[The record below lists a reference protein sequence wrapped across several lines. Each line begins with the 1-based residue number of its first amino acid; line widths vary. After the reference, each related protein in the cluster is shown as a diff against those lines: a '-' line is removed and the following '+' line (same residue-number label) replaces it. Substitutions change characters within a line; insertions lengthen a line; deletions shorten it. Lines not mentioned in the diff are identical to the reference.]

1 MMLSPGL
8 LPPDNTLPLPPV
20 AAGLNHKSFV
30 TELNQFQELACGVV
44 DINRTEA
51 QQRATQYYTQLTF
64 QIKEESWVRVL
75 RKGRSAPEGFRIPNR
90 KLACKWAGL
99 FRFAGMFKGPL
110 AKLQKVDKA
119 GRSPKSSSLT
129 LRKSACI
136 NSGPSMRDTEALF
149 SAQENWWILEKTS
162 QRHQQERRWRDE
174 AEEPRQPVLGSR
186 RCSVPEEPNY
196 WNPPPPEN
204 VPTLNSSLENQL
216 HAPPHLQWSKP
227 CCQGTGAGNLIHK
240 LFFPRILAVW
250 LTLP

>member
-1 MMLSPGL
+1 M
-8 LPPDNTLPLPPV
+8 
-20 AAGLNHKSFV
+20 
-30 TELNQFQELACGVV
+30 
-44 DINRTEA
+44 
-51 QQRATQYYTQLTF
+51 TF

-75 RKGRSAPEGFRIPNR
+75 RKGRSAPEGFRIPNW
-90 KLACKWAGL
+90 KLACKWAGP
-99 FRFAGMFKGPL
+99 FRFAVMFKGPL

-162 QRHQQERRWRDE
+162 QRRQQERRWRDE

-196 WNPPPPEN
+196 WNPAPPEN
-204 VPTLNSSLENQL
+204 VPTLNSSLEN
-216 HAPPHLQWSKP
+216 HCMHHLT
-227 CCQGTGAGNLIHK
+227 CNGAS
-240 LFFPRILAVW
+240 LAVKGRELAAW
-250 LTLP
+250 LTLPGGTNIVLSALNIVQRPQHHFLAKLWHKNDVF